1 MRKVSILIV
10 LQVFALCAVGQYGAR
25 HGSLRLKNYYSR
37 DFGGNPQVFDV
48 TQDDR
53 GVMFFANQRGVV
65 EYDGVDFRIIKVQS
79 NLEVHALVKGF
90 DGRIYVGSIDEIGM
104 LVPDET
110 GDLTY
115 QSLLENVP
123 EGNREFGRIRSI
135 HTTEDQIL
143 FQADEHL
150 FLWDGS
156 ALQTLP
162 AQGEDRFHRAFVAE
176 GRVFVRV
183 TTKGLYELKDN
194 QIELLPDGVSFSN
207 KPVHDIST
215 FNGRLIGCADKM
227 GIIQFSP
234 DMTSKV
240 LRSMDEVNIT
250 AGLNVEDELYVVGT
264 FTRGIYVFN
273 KSFEVLNHLDVSD
286 GLADGNVQC
295 LFLDQER
302 NLWVGTNKG
311 VTKIEVTSPISTYAK
326 NAGLTSAVESITTF
340 KGTVY
345 MATFEGV
352 FYIDNNATGKDRIRK
367 IEGLNIDCYDL
378 LPFHTR
384 QDTVLLIAA
393 VDGIKVYNPASG
405 EKPESIQAGGPWR
418 MVRSKMD
425 TNRVLVCNYNG
436 LSSVYWNGGSFENEG
451 YVGGFEEDV
460 FNFQLQEDGT
470 LWLGTTNNGVFRTHE
485 KIFTDTTIEMEHFYM
500 EEGLPEGDVFIGMV
514 EGRPLF
520 ASEKGIYELR
530 EGKFQLYNG
539 LGVDFSEGNKGVHRI
554 VTEPNGN
561 VWMVI
566 FDQSNEFEIGYAR
579 PTDAGY
585 EWNSNEFVTHSEEI
599 VHAIHFGQHNV
610 VWLGGVNGLMR
621 FDPTNDFQ
629 EERPFSAM
637 VREVV
642 RGGETLFN
650 GAFFDEGGN
659 ILLSQPNELISY
671 LDYSEGNFLFRFSAT
686 SFIEEEGTQY
696 RYMLEGQD
704 EEWSSWTTN
713 TEATYTNVREGNYVF
728 KVQAKNIYGEVSEV
742 ASYEFTIRP
751 PWYRTVWAYIGY
763 GVGFILLIY
772 LAIRFSIR
780 RVQKQKEH
788 LEGVVRE
795 RTAEVVAQKEEVE
808 KQKVL
813 IEEKNKD
820 IMDSIKYAKRI
831 QDAILPSND
840 TIEQCFRDAFVLY
853 KPKDIVSGDFYWIK
867 QKQGKSLFAA
877 VDCTGHGVPGA
888 FVSIIGNNGLNRAI
902 NEFKLVQPSL
912 ILDRLTMIVEEAF
925 VQEGYDVKDGMD
937 MALCSLDR
945 EKGVLEF
952 AGANNPLYLVRDG
965 ELIETKADKQP
976 IGSFDDRKP
985 YTNHTVEVKEGD
997 CVFILSDGFPDQF
1010 GGPRGK
1016 KFKYKPLKRILE
1028 KVGDSSMKEMHDLLE
1043 KTFADWRGDYEQID
1057 DVCIIGVRV

>member
-1 MRKVSILIV
+1 MRTL
-10 LQVFALCAVGQYGAR
+10 LLLFVFQALTLCTSAQYGAM
-25 HGSLRLKNYYSR
+25 HGALRLKNYYSR

-53 GVMFFANQRGVV
+53 GVMYFANQRGVV

-79 NLEVHALVKGF
+79 NLEVHALVKGY
-90 DGRIYVGSIDEIGM
+90 DRRIYVGSIDELGM
-104 LVPDET
+104 LVPSDNGNLE
-110 GDLTY
+110 Y
-115 QSLLENVP
+115 RSLLDELP
-123 EGNREFGRIRSI
+123 EDFREFGRVRSI
-135 HTTEDQIL
+135 HTTNDEII
-143 FQADEHL
+143 FQADDLLLIWNGESFQL
-150 FLWDGS
+150 VR
-156 ALQTLP
+156 P
-162 AQGEDRFHRAFVAE
+162 EGEDRIHRAFVSE

-183 TTKGLYELKDN
+183 TSKGMFELKGTSL
-194 QIELLPDGVSFSN
+194 EPLPDGVEFSN
-207 KPVHDIST
+207 KPVHDISM

-234 DMTSKV
+234 DMTSSV
-240 LRSMDEVNIT
+240 IRSLDGVNIT
-250 AGLNVEDELYVVGT
+250 AGLIVSDQLYVVGT
-264 FTRGIYVFN
+264 FTKGIYVFN
-273 KSFEVLNHLDVSD
+273 REFELLNHVDVSD

-295 LFLDQER
+295 LYLDQEK

-326 NAGLTSAVESITTF
+326 NAGLTSAVESIESF
-340 KGTVY
+340 RGTIY
-345 MATFEGV
+345 MATFEGI
-352 FYIDNNATGKDRIRK
+352 FYIDRKASGKERIKK

-378 LPFHTR
+378 LPFETGSG
-384 QDTVLLIAA
+384 TVLLIAA
-393 VDGIKVYNPASG
+393 VDGIKMYDPDSG
-405 EKPESIQAGGPWR
+405 EKPSAIQSGGPWR
-418 MVRSKMD
+418 MVRSKVD

-436 LSSVYWNGGSFENEG
+436 LSSVYWNGSTFENEG
-451 YVGGFEEDV
+451 YVGNFEEDV
-460 FNFQLQEDGT
+460 FNFQLEEDGT
-470 LWLGTTNNGVFRTHE
+470 LWLGTTNNGVFKTHE
-485 KIFTDTTIEMEHFYM
+485 SIFQDSTVQIEHYYM
-500 EEGLPEGDVFIGMV
+500 DEGLPEGDVFIGMV
-514 EGRPLF
+514 EGKPLF

-530 EGKFQLYNG
+530 EGKFQLFNG

-554 VTEPNGN
+554 VTEPSGN

-566 FDQSNEFEIGYAR
+566 FDQSNEFEIGYSR

-599 VHAIHFGQHNV
+599 VHAIHFGLDEV

-621 FDPTNDFQ
+621 YDPASTFKD
-629 EERPFSAM
+629 ERPFSAM
-637 VREVV
+637 VREVT
-642 RGGETLFN
+642 RGGVTLFS
-650 GAFFDEGGN
+650 GAFFDDKGN
-659 ILLSQPNELISY
+659 ILSQQPDGLIPS
-671 LDYSEGNFLFRFSAT
+671 LDYSDGNFVFRFSAT
-686 SFIEEEGTQY
+686 SFIEEEGTEYSFLLQ
-696 RYMLEGQD
+696 GQD
-704 EEWSSWTTN
+704 EDWSSWTTN
-713 TEATYTNVREGNYVF
+713 TEATYTNVREGTYVF
-728 KVQAKNIYGEVSEV
+728 KVRARNIYGEVSEV
-742 ASYEFTIRP
+742 ASYEFTVRP
-751 PWYRTVWAYIGY
+751 PWYRTVWAYVGY

-780 RVQKQKEH
+780 RVQRQKEH
-788 LEGVVRE
+788 LEGVVKE

-831 QDAILPSND
+831 QDAILPNND
-840 TIEQCFRDAFVLY
+840 TIDQCFSDAFVLY

-867 QKQGKSLFAA
+867 EKEGKSLFAA

-945 EKGVLEF
+945 EKGILQY
-952 AGANNPLYLVRDG
+952 AGANNPLYHVRDG
-965 ELIETKADKQP
+965 KLHEVKADKQP

-985 YTNHTVEVKEGD
+985 YTNHELEVKEGD
-997 CVFILSDGFPDQF
+997 CIYILSDGYPDQF

-1028 KVGDSSMKEMHDLLE
+1028 KVGDQPMAEVHDMLNI
-1043 KTFADWRGDYEQID
+1043 TFEEWRGDHEQID